1 MQQLI
6 TAAHPAAPTSTK
18 DAQEATR
25 LARGQRDRRVSNDIG
40 WLRGHRDTRN
50 CTARA

>member
-1 MQQLI
+1 MGRLI
-6 TAAHPAAPTSTK
+6 TAAHPTTPTSTK

-40 WLRGHRDTRN
+40 WLRGHRDASNR
-50 CTARA
+50 TARA